1 MKLVNFRCRKQYHLG
16 FTYNLDEDYGTFVV
30 NMKSEVLIGFFM
42 RALGV
47 GYEDIFISS
56 IKSGST
62 IISGE
67 ISGIN
72 EDSARNLYNKL
83 KATELTDFK
92 VKGYSI
98 SFMNDEHTVTCVSSG
113 ATQCPTGT
121 EELSLGAFIG
131 IAIGCIAAVLMVAI
145 GVACLFVKLEPSQPI
160 PKATAKTVGNE
171 ASHERL
177 ESGVQTDSQL
187 KKDSNL

>member
-1 MKLVNFRCRKQYHLG
+1 M
-16 FTYNLDEDYGTFVV
+16 DEDYASFVV

-62 IISGE
+62 IVSGE

-98 SFMNDEHTVTCVSSG
+98 SFKNDHVTVTCISKG
-113 ATQCPTGT
+113 TAECPHGT
-121 EELSLGAFIG
+121 EEGLSAGAIAGIVIGCIFGVILIIIG
-131 IAIGCIAAVLMVAI
+131 IACCIKHRKGKTTA
-145 GVACLFVKLEPSQPI
+145 GSSSQGGEEI
-160 PKATAKTVGNE
+160 L
-171 ASHERL
+171 S
-177 ESGVQTDSQL
+177 
-187 KKDSNL
+187 